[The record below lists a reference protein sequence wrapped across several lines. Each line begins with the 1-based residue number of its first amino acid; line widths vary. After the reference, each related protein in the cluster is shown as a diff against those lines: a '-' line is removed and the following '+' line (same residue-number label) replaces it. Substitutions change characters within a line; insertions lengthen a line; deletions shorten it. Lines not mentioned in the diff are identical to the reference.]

1 MKLRIVKRSER
12 LRRQAL
18 QMIRQSSQAPKL
30 SQQTRATVSLD
41 LYPPELL
48 EKVASFLLPPDL
60 FNLRFVNRR
69 TQNATVHL
77 FTRKHFREMII
88 EFTYDGLQRFD
99 AKARHYDLSGTVL
112 FGSKVKIITFKQGV
126 WSEHEELAWKEALGD
141 TTHSRKH
148 RRIMKVGMKNAAK
161 LWKSHLDVTVQ
172 GICEK
177 LLTKTLLILN
187 NGHGLHSVGL
197 WDHSRCSKSGSV
209 EVRSSITSDGYTI
222 CYTPTRA
229 EIADRFA
236 FTLEMISS
244 ALQAS
249 RTYVNC
255 WWRPAGTTVTNR
267 GAAAISLVQLGKMVN
282 RMEASAG
289 SVPAWNFLAKANTMT
304 MTFCE
309 YHRQPCA
316 LDDRIAIV
324 RLLMP
329 AAQCLTVLALFGC
342 TILDPALSMIIS
354 DLAKSVY
361 LPKLKILCFESGAAH
376 VSDLLIFLK
385 KHSKSLERIYLRRM
399 ILSHGA
405 WANIFLNVAN
415 MHLPKLKCFEAYR
428 LSEANVFKTL
438 NSYYDFVIGGAKSIT
453 WPEGPWT
460 EENIEAYQ
468 RFLEDVAPVKDHED
482 FIHCLRTALR
492 TEFYYIDAY
501 QERGPKDL
509 HWMVANVVLTKF
521 LA

>member
-1 MKLRIVKRSER
+1 MKLRNLKRSER
-12 LRRQAL
+12 LHRQAL
-18 QMIRQSSQAPKL
+18 QIIHQATQALKL
-30 SQQTRATVSLD
+30 SQQLTAAVSLD

-48 EKVASFLLPPDL
+48 EKVASFLPPPDL

-69 TQNATVHL
+69 THNATVRL
-77 FTRKHFREMII
+77 FTRKYFREMII

-99 AKARHYDLSGTVL
+99 AKARHFDLSGTVL

-126 WSEHEELAWKEALGD
+126 WSEHEELAWKEGLGD
-141 TTHSRKH
+141 THSRKH

-161 LWKSHLDVTVQ
+161 LWKSHLDMTAQ
-172 GICEK
+172 GLYKK

-187 NGHGLHSVGL
+187 NGHGLDSVGL
-197 WDHSRCSKSGSV
+197 WDHSGSSKSGSV
-209 EVRSSITSDGYTI
+209 EVRSTATSDGYTI

-229 EIADRFA
+229 EIADRFG

-249 RTYVNC
+249 RTYVNN
-255 WWRPAGTTVTNR
+255 WWRPASTTVTNR
-267 GAAAISLVQLGKMVN
+267 DAAAISLVQLGNMVN

-289 SVPAWNFLAKANTMT
+289 SVPAWNFLAKADNMA

-309 YHRQPCA
+309 YHRQPRA
-316 LDDRIAIV
+316 LDDRTAIA

-342 TILDPALSMIIS
+342 TILDPALSMVIS
-354 DLAKSVY
+354 DLAKAVY
-361 LPKLKILCFESGAAH
+361 LPKLKNLCFESGVAH

-385 KHSKSLERIYLRRM
+385 KHSKSLERIHLRGM

-405 WANIFLNVAN
+405 WANVFLNVAK
-415 MHLPKLKCFEAYR
+415 MDLPKLECLEVHRPNEAT
-428 LSEANVFKTL
+428 VFQTL
-438 NSYYDFVIGGAKSIT
+438 NGYYDFDSGGAKTIT

-460 EENIEAYQ
+460 QENIEAFQ
-468 RFLEDVAPVKDHED
+468 RFLQDATPEVNYDD
-482 FIHCLRTALR
+482 FIYWFRTSLRTKFHFVA
-492 TEFYYIDAY
+492 AY
-501 QERGPKDL
+501 QERGPKHL
-509 HWMVANVVLTKF
+509 HWMAANIVLTDF
-521 LA
+521 SV